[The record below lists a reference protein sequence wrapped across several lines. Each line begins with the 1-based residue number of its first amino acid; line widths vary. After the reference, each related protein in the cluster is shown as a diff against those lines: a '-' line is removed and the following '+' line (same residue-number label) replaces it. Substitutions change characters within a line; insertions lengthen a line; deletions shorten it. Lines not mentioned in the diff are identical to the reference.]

1 MTTNLHW
8 MECLTHWTERQ
19 LTNNHWP
26 FADQV
31 YTFLNNYP
39 SVIVNDVFHRR
50 QNTYLW
56 NFHAFAN
63 DVSRNNYLLNS
74 VVYKASQLWRTLSF
88 YLLVLAKIIQ
98 EWIEK
103 LVLHWIPM
111 SNLLKRHL
119 LALDPFNSSYQLN
132 KQILLHYH
140 YITIITIESAEK
152 RFVGDFN
159 SNENTYCV
167 FNRCF
172 YSFFSG
178 ECF

>member
-1 MTTNLHW
+1 MKNQISFKWPPIYTGWNAWHTKRKDNS
-8 MECLTHWTERQ
+8 LTIIDRLLTE
-19 LTNNHWP
+19 
-26 FADQV
+26 V

-74 VVYKASQLWRTLSF
+74 VVYKASQLWRPLSF

-98 EWIEK
+98 EWIKK

-111 SNLLKRHL
+111 SNLLKRLCWRWIHL
-119 LALDPFNSSYQLN
+119 IVHTS
-132 KQILLHYH
+132 
-140 YITIITIESAEK
+140 
-152 RFVGDFN
+152 
-159 SNENTYCV
+159 
-167 FNRCF
+167 
-172 YSFFSG
+172 
-178 ECF
+178 